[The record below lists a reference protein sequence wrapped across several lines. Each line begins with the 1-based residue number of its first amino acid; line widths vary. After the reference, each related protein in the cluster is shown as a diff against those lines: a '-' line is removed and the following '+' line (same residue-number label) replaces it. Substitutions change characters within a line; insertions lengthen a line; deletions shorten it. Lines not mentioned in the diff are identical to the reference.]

1 MLKVTLRILIMDGA
15 LLAAPI
21 SDVLTFLLSLLLVR
35 REFAVWRQ
43 RDWIET

>member
-1 MLKVTLRILIMDGA
+1 M
-15 LLAAPI
+15 
-21 SDVLTFLLSLLLVR
+21 LTFLLSLLLVR

>member
-1 MLKVTLRILIMDGA
+1 MKAIVNVPICA